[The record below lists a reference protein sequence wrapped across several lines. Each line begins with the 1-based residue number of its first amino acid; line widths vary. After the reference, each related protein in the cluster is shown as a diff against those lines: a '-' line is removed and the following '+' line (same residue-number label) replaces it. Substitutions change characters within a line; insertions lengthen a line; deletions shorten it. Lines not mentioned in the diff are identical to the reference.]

1 MSKIYKWVKK
11 YLNCNA
17 FLWVYKSLVSENWKS
32 EQNVLCESDWK
43 WKIEKLKNLNILEFF
58 IFSKISGSIFDGDI
72 FIEDF
77 INPEKFNPVTKTW

>member
-1 MSKIYKWVKK
+1 MFCASPT
-11 YLNCNA
+11 
-17 FLWVYKSLVSENWKS
+17 EN
-32 EQNVLCESDWK
+32 
-43 WKIEKLKNLNILEFF
+43 EKFKNLNILEFF